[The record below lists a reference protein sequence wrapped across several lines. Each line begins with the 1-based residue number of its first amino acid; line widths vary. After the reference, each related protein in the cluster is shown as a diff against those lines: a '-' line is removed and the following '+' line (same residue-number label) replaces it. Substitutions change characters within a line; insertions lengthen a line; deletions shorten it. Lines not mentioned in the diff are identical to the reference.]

1 MSRSRL
7 FQALMNKPVAGQL
20 GPSTGRTGAL
30 NGNPGGETKTT
41 LQNKRRRA
49 YTEAEEAEFARLRRE
64 NLAVMNARSIAE
76 GEARELENA
85 KRQAARRRHTCPDDD
100 DAVPEYDDA
109 VLDDGF
115 FAGANNEGRENNNG
129 QHNAGQRSTGQ
140 SSTGQRSTVCYA
152 QENRVCRERHRKGRR
167 VPGRRD

>member
-7 FQALMNKPVAGQL
+7 FQALMNKPVSGQL

-85 KRQAARRRHTCPDDD
+85 KRQAARRRHTCIADWRQEIADHEINP
-100 DAVPEYDDA
+100 
-109 VLDDGF
+109 
-115 FAGANNEGRENNNG
+115 NG
-129 QHNAGQRSTGQ
+129 MYGI
-140 SSTGQRSTVCYA
+140 SS
-152 QENRVCRERHRKGRR
+152 RR
-167 VPGRRD
+167 VLAGRPGWCWWTTSSSCGLRAKASG